1 MSCEKLLRFFPLISE
16 YEELRLSYI
25 ANCVLNIFLNYTA
38 VMLNILTIHAIRKTS
53 PLPKTTKTLL
63 VSLSVS
69 DVGVGLVV
77 QPFYSSLLVNWL
89 QQGSISCYTCRVFLI
104 IGFLIFQ
111 ASFLGVMAV
120 TVDRFLAVY
129 LHLRYQQLVTHRR
142 IVAVV
147 TSIWVFSAFASF
159 IRLSGVRF
167 IQPVIQYIGILL
179 GLVVITG
186 VYIKLYFVVRRHKT
200 QIQSLQVQRGPR
212 GELTQTASRIKS
224 AIAIFYVYVAFL
236 VCCLPYVICVSIIQF
251 NGPSVTLKGFHLFSL
266 NLIFLNSSLNPLI
279 YCWKMRHIRHA
290 IVGILR
296 TFSGKTFNVR
306 LSYDRSSSVVH
317 LDT

>member
-1 MSCEKLLRFFPLISE
+1 MFCETLVQYFPFTSE
-16 YEELRLSYI
+16 YEELRRSYI
-25 ANCVLNIFLNYTA
+25 ANCVFNNFLTYLA
-38 VMLNILTIHAIRKTS
+38 VMLNIVTFYAIRKTQS
-53 PLPKTTKTLL
+53 LPKTTKTLL
-63 VSLSVS
+63 LSLVVS
-69 DVGVGLVV
+69 DVGVGLFV
-77 QPFYSSLLVNWL
+77 QPFYTSLLVSWL
-89 QQGSISCYTCRVFLI
+89 QRNSPSCLTYRMFSNVGLF
-104 IGFLIFQ
+104 FSQ
-111 ASFLGVMAV
+111 ASFAGVVAV
-120 TVDRFLAVY
+120 SVDRFLAVN
-129 LHLRYQQLVTHRR
+129 LHLRYKELVTHKR
-142 IVAVV
+142 VLAVV
-147 TSIWVFSAFASF
+147 ISIWVFSAFASF

-212 GELTQTASRIKS
+212 GEITQTASRIKS
-224 AIAIFYVYVAFL
+224 AVAIFYVYVAFL

-266 NLIFLNSSLNPLI
+266 TLIFLNSSLNPLI

-290 IVGILR
+290 IVDILR